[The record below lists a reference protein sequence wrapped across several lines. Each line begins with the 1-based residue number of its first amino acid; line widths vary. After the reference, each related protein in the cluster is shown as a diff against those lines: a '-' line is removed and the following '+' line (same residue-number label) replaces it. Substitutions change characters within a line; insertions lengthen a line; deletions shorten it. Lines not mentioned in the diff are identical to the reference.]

1 MSLAS
6 VFQSVETFVLNEIQ
20 HEEVKLAAWWKGF
33 EPTVEADWEAFYAA
47 MKPIAFGVVVGLA
60 EASLGGPAK
69 LAVAAAQILNI
80 AKAQGVKA
88 SQTMADTLVQQFVA
102 SLGNNK
108 PQ

>member
-1 MSLAS
+1 MSLATI
-6 VFQSVETFVLNEIQ
+6 FQSVETYILNEVQ
-20 HEEVKLAAWWKGF
+20 QEEVKLAAWWKGF

-47 MKPIAFGVVVGLA
+47 MKPIAFGIVTGLA

-69 LAVAAAQILNI
+69 LAIAAVQVLNI
-80 AKAQGVKA
+80 AKASGLKV